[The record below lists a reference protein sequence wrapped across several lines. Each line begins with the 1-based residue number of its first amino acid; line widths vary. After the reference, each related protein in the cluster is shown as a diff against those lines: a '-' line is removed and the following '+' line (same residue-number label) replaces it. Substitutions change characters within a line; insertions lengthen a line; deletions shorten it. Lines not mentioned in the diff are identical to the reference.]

1 MRRYAVALLALGV
14 LGLAGFW
21 LLTQPATT
29 AATDLPEHTADA
41 AAGAMVFAAGGC
53 VSCHAAPGATEEAKL
68 ILAGGLELKT
78 PFGTFVV
85 PNISPD
91 PEHGIGGW
99 SQAEFVTAMMQGT
112 SPDGAHYYP
121 AFPYTSYARMEV
133 ADVMDLQAYI
143 ATLQPSQNVAPAH
156 DLGFPF
162 NISRGLGLWKRL
174 YLSAEPV
181 LPVPEDPI
189 LARGQALVEGAGHC
203 AECHTPR
210 DFAGGMQ
217 TARWMAG
224 GPNPDGPGRI
234 PNITP
239 HESGI
244 GGWAESDI
252 TYYLETGFTPE
263 FDSAG
268 GQMASVILNMA
279 QLPPEDRAAIA
290 AYLKSLP
297 PLPSDAP

>member
-68 ILAGGLELKT
+68 SLAGGLELKT

-85 PNISPD
+85 PIISPD

-174 YLSAEPV
+174 YLRAEPV
-181 LPVPEDPI
+181 LPVPEDPF
-189 LARGQALVEGAGHC
+189 LARGQVLAGWR
-203 AECHTPR
+203 AGRTRTGPDAARTSPR
-210 DFAGGMQ
+210 TRAVSAAGPKAISPITWRQ
-217 TARWMAG
+217 DLRQSLTARG
-224 GPNPDGPGRI
+224 GK
-234 PNITP
+234 
-239 HESGI
+239 
-244 GGWAESDI
+244 W
-252 TYYLETGFTPE
+252 
-263 FDSAG
+263 
-268 GQMASVILNMA
+268 
-279 QLPPEDRAAIA
+279 PP
-290 AYLKSLP
+290 S
-297 PLPSDAP
+297 S